1 MINILKNTLNKNR
14 EYYIKKLV
22 DFVKIDTHV
31 LGHGIDGGLEDEGQK
46 YLINLFEEMD
56 ADIIEKENIKESVIE
71 KSIKKYNEGNPGH
84 NYDNRYNVY
93 ATFKGLSK
101 KSIMFNGHVDT
112 MPSGDISLWDSNPHS
127 ADIRDNKIYGLG
139 VCDMKGGLMAG
150 IMSVALLKQSGIEL
164 PLNVYITA
172 VCDEEGG
179 GNGSIMAAMSG
190 KKADAVIVCEP
201 SDREIIAAHMGF
213 IFFRVE
219 VAGISVHSGSK
230 WNGVSAIDKAIKII
244 NAINELEHNWLLK
257 YKHALL
263 PPPNL
268 NVGVI
273 SGGKAGSTVPDYCK
287 FEVCI
292 HYLPNIMSYEQVV
305 SEFTNTINMCS
316 IGDSWLKNN
325 MPKITIYQSG
335 GGFEMELNNSFIN
348 VVKKSYLEVYNES
361 PKVVGS
367 PAGCDSRTWNNI
379 AKCPTLQY
387 GPGSIKQCHTV
398 NEYLDI
404 NEYLETILLY
414 SNIIINFANE
424 N

>member
-1 MINILKNTLNKNR
+1 MVNRLRNILNNNK

-31 LGHGIDGGLEDEGQK
+31 LGHGIDGGLEDNGQK
-46 YLINLFEEMD
+46 YLINLFKEMN
-56 ADIIEKENIKESVIE
+56 ADIVEKEDIKESVIE
-71 KSIKKYNEGNPGH
+71 QSINKYNEGNPAH
-84 NYDNRYNVY
+84 NYYNRYNVY
-93 ATFKGLSK
+93 ATFKGSSK

-112 MPSGDISLWDSNPHS
+112 MPAGDYSLWDNDPHS
-127 ADIRDNKIYGLG
+127 AYIKDGKIYGLG

-150 IMSVALLKQSGIEL
+150 IMSVELLKNSDIGL

-179 GNGSIMAAMSG
+179 GNGSIVAAMSG

-201 SDREIIAAHMGF
+201 SDREIIAANMGF

-219 VAGISVHSGSK
+219 VTGIAVHSGSK
-230 WNGVSAIDKAIKII
+230 WDGISAIDKAIKII

-257 YKHALL
+257 YKHPLL

-273 SGGKAGSTVPDYCK
+273 SGGKAGSTVSDYCK
-287 FEVCI
+287 FEICI

-305 SEFTNTINMCS
+305 KEFTDTINMCS
-316 IGDSWLKNN
+316 VGDSYLKNN
-325 MPKITIYQSG
+325 TPKITIYQSG
-335 GGFEMELNNSFIN
+335 GGFEMELDNSFMDA
-348 VVKKSYLEVYNES
+348 VKKSYLEVYDKN

-367 PAGCDSRTWNNI
+367 PAGCDSRIWNNI

-387 GPGSIKQCHTV
+387 GPGSIKQCHTT
-398 NEYLDI
+398 NEYLSI

-414 SNIIINFANE
+414 SNIIINFANK

>member
-46 YLINLFEEMD
+46 YLINLFEEMG
-56 ADIIEKENIKESVIE
+56 AYIIEKENIKESVIE

-379 AKCPTLQY
+379 
-387 GPGSIKQCHTV
+387 S
-398 NEYLDI
+398 NEYRIVQKVLARKKRQDSRTGRCSLALLS
-404 NEYLETILLY
+404 YLTELKV
-414 SNIIINFANE
+414 
-424 N
+424 

>member
-1 MINILKNTLNKNR
+1 MLNQLRNTLNNNK

-31 LGHGIDGGLEDEGQK
+31 LGHGIDGGLEDNGQK
-46 YLINLFEEMD
+46 YLTNLFKEMG
-56 ADIIEKENIKESVIE
+56 ADFIEKEDIKESIIE
-71 KSIKKYNEGNPGH
+71 ESIDKYNEGNPGH
-84 NYDNRYNVY
+84 NYSNRYNIY
-93 ATFKGLSK
+93 ATFKGASK

-112 MPSGDISLWDSNPHS
+112 MPAGDSSLWNNSPHS
-127 ADIRDNKIYGLG
+127 ANIKDGKIYGLG

-150 IMSVALLKQSGIEL
+150 IMSVELLKDANIEL
-164 PLNVYITA
+164 PLNIYITA

-190 KKADAVIVCEP
+190 KKSDAVIVCEP
-201 SDREIIAAHMGF
+201 SDREIIVAHMGF

-219 VAGISVHSGSK
+219 INGKSVHSGSK
-230 WNGVSAIDKAIKII
+230 WDGISAIDKAIKII
-244 NAINELEHNWLLK
+244 NALNELEHNWLLK
-257 YKHALL
+257 YKDSLL

-273 SGGKAGSTVPDYCK
+273 RGGKAGSTVPDYCK
-287 FEVCI
+287 FEICV

-305 SEFTNTINMCS
+305 KEFTDAINMCS

-325 MPKITIYQSG
+325 MPKIAIYQSG
-335 GGFEMELNNSFIN
+335 SGFEMELDNQFIE
-348 VVKKSYLEVYNES
+348 VVKKSYFEVYNEN
-361 PKVVGS
+361 PKIMGS
-367 PAGCDSRTWNNI
+367 PAGCDSRIWHNI

-404 NEYLETILLY
+404 NEYLEAILLY
-414 SNIIINFANE
+414 SNIIINFANK

>member
-1 MINILKNTLNKNR
+1 MIDILRNTLNKNK

-22 DFVKIDTHV
+22 EFVKIDTHV
-31 LGHGIDGGLEDEGQK
+31 LGHGIDGGLEDAGQK
-46 YLINLFEEMD
+46 YLIDIFKEMN
-56 ADIIEKENIKESVIE
+56 ADFIEKEYIEESVIE
-71 KSIKKYNEGNPGH
+71 KSIKKYNEGNPKH

-93 ATFKGLSK
+93 GTFKSNST

-112 MPSGDISLWDSNPHS
+112 MPAGDYSLWDSNPHN
-127 ADIRDNKIYGLG
+127 AYIKDGKIYGLG

-150 IMSVALLKQSGIEL
+150 IMSIKLLKDSNIEL

-179 GNGSIMAAMSG
+179 GNGSIAAAMSG

-201 SDREIIAAHMGF
+201 SDKEIIAAHMGF

-219 VAGISVHSGSK
+219 INGIAVHSGSK
-230 WNGVSAIDKAIKII
+230 WDGISAIDKSIKII

-257 YKHALL
+257 YKHTLL

-273 SGGKAGSTVPDYCK
+273 SGGKAGSTVSDYCK
-287 FEVCI
+287 LEICV

-305 SEFTNTINMCS
+305 AEFTDAVNMCS
-316 IGDSWLKNN
+316 IGDSWLKYN
-325 MPKITIYQSG
+325 MPKITVYQSG
-335 GGFEMELNNSFIN
+335 VGFEMELDNSFMD
-348 VVKKSYLEVYNES
+348 VVKKSYIEIYNEN

-367 PAGCDSRTWNNI
+367 PAGCDARIWNNI
-379 AKCPTLQY
+379 AKCPTIQY

-398 NEYLDI
+398 NEYLNI
-404 NEYLETILLY
+404 NEYLESILLY
-414 SNIIINFANE
+414 SNIIINFASKN
-424 N
+424 